1 MSITSF
7 SIRAIVGEAVGISA
21 ERAGRRGVKL
31 VSQIARDVPNSLAGD
46 PGRLRQILVNLIDNA
61 VKFTQYRE
69 VLVSVRSVEKI
80 EDTILIYCEVK
91 DTCIGIA
98 PVLGFP
104 LPKPIHLEGARTSEA
119 GGTGLG
125 LAIAKQL
132 VELQRGELGV
142 TSDTGF
148 GSTFWFKIP
157 FKQRPV
163 GDTGV
168 PGPSGVHDEAQE
180 SGRLLLRVLLVED
193 NLDNQDVSR
202 TMLEKLG
209 CLVTSAENGLLAL
222 DELERNRF
230 DLVLMDCRMPEM
242 DGYLATGLIRERE
255 RAGAAALG
263 PAHIPIIAVTALA
276 LEGDRERC
284 LAAGM
289 DDYLS
294 KPVTMKKLR
303 AALGRWQPVLG
314 EALS

>member
-7 SIRAIVGEAVGISA
+7 SIRATVAEAVGMSA
-21 ERAGRRGVKL
+21 ERAGRKGVKL
-31 VSQIARDVPNSLAGD
+31 ASQIAWDVPNSLVGD

-61 VKFTQYRE
+61 VQFTEYRE
-69 VLVSVRSVEKI
+69 VLVSVRGVEKI
-80 EDTILIYCEVK
+80 EDTILLYCEVK
-91 DTCIGIA
+91 DTCIGIS
-98 PVLGFP
+98 PEPGSP
-104 LPKPIHLEGARTSEA
+104 LPKPIPAKRALSGEA

-132 VELQRGELGV
+132 VELQGGELGV

-157 FKQRPV
+157 FKERPA

-168 PGPSGVHDEAQE
+168 PGHSAAHDEAPE
-180 SGRLLLRVLLVED
+180 SGGLCLRVLLVED
-193 NLDNQDVSR
+193 NPDNEDVSR

-209 CLVTSAENGLLAL
+209 CRVTSAENGLLAL

-255 RAGAAALG
+255 RAAAAPLG

-294 KPVTMKKLR
+294 KPVSMKKLR